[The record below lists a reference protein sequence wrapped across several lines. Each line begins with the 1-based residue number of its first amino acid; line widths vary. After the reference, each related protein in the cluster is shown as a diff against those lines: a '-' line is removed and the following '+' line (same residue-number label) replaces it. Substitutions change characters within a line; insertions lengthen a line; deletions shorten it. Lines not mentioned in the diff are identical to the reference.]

1 MIAEEERREIG
12 KKVFKDM
19 GWDKLD
25 VGRLQGEF
33 WDFTTAT
40 LFADCWSRPGL
51 SLRDREMVTIAVLIA
66 SDSEYG
72 IKAHL
77 RNAHV
82 LGLTEREIK
91 EVILQAMYYT
101 GWSKGSHMWNVFQE
115 VLNEPDSGYR
125 KGDGDKA
132 DAT

>member
-1 MIAEEERREIG
+1 MLAEEERRALG
-12 KKVFKDM
+12 QKVFKEM

-25 VGRLQGEF
+25 VGRLKGEF

-51 SLRDREMVTIAVLIA
+51 SLRDREIVTIAVLIA
-66 SDSEYG
+66 SDTEYG

-91 EVILQAMYYT
+91 EIILQAMFYT

-115 VLNEPDSGYR
+115 VLAEPDSGY
-125 KGDGDKA
+125 GNP
-132 DAT
+132 DATEA